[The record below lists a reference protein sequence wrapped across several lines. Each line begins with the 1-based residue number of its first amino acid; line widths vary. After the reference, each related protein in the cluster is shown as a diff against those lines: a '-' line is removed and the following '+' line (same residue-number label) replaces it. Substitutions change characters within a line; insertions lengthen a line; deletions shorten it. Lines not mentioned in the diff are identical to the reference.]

1 MCVSVCVRQLWRRPI
16 TPGYMTEEP
25 PWCRLGCLTRMMV
38 PGTDEGVLQAVGWM
52 TKICYHGKGLTPR
65 RPHTQRWNNTP
76 NDPDINLNGVLFGF
90 VEAVSDCCGFSPVVI
105 FSLMFSVIKN
115 DKSNRNVQHNFD
127 VVKTF
132 TYENREKTRELKCGD
147 EDERRRTEDVRV
159 ITCLCVEMYNL
170 CGSLRNEWGQLI
182 ESVMETGDV
191 KGCTRSYCPCVCVE
205 I

>member
-1 MCVSVCVRQLWRRPI
+1 M
-16 TPGYMTEEP
+16 
-25 PWCRLGCLTRMMV
+25 
-38 PGTDEGVLQAVGWM
+38 
-52 TKICYHGKGLTPR
+52 
-65 RPHTQRWNNTP
+65 
-76 NDPDINLNGVLFGF
+76 
-90 VEAVSDCCGFSPVVI
+90 VI

-115 DKSNRNVQHNFD
+115 DKSNRNVQHNFV

-182 ESVMETGDV
+182 VGDGDRRCQRLYSVILSLRVCGDLI
-191 KGCTRSYCPCVCVE
+191 GRSDNFHRQRGQRSLYL
-205 I
+205 

>member
-1 MCVSVCVRQLWRRPI
+1 M
-16 TPGYMTEEP
+16 
-25 PWCRLGCLTRMMV
+25 
-38 PGTDEGVLQAVGWM
+38 
-52 TKICYHGKGLTPR
+52 
-65 RPHTQRWNNTP
+65 
-76 NDPDINLNGVLFGF
+76 
-90 VEAVSDCCGFSPVVI
+90 VI

-147 EDERRRTEDVRV
+147 EDESRRTEDMCV

-182 ESVMETGDV
+182 ESVMVTGDV